1 MKLGSTAHKQ
11 LFCETFLKT
20 HRTFEPDTLPWPEL
34 DQESLAKLRAI
45 PFWVTAIGVERRA
58 GIMVAKFAD
67 TLEDPQIREAVALQG
82 YEEARHG
89 RLMRA
94 LFDRYGLPVE
104 EPPLGTIDVRRQ
116 SFVDFGY
123 EECLDSFAGFG
134 IFRLAREMNWLP
146 RPLLDI
152 FSVLLEEEARHI
164 TFFVNW
170 IAYEDHR
177 AGKTAL
183 QRFTGS
189 IMNYGR
195 AVGRLVQTFGGD
207 ATSTGFVSTG
217 VEAVVADVTPAMFIE
232 ACLAENRRVMEMFPP
247 GLVKP
252 RVMPTLAALA
262 LTAIRA
268 LPPRTAV
275 SSPASKAASAEPADE
290 LESRREE
297 RKIA

>member
-1 MKLGSTAHKQ
+1 
-11 LFCETFLKT
+11 
-20 HRTFEPDTLPWPEL
+20 
-34 DQESLAKLRAI
+34 
-45 PFWVTAIGVERRA
+45 
-58 GIMVAKFAD
+58 
-67 TLEDPQIREAVALQG
+67 
-82 YEEARHG
+82 
-89 RLMRA
+89 
-94 LFDRYGLPVE
+94 
-104 EPPLGTIDVRRQ
+104 
-116 SFVDFGY
+116 
-123 EECLDSFAGFG
+123 
-134 IFRLAREMNWLP
+134 
-146 RPLLDI
+146 
-152 FSVLLEEEARHI
+152 VLLEEEARHI

-183 QRFTGS
+183 QRFRGS

-195 AVGRLVQTFGGD
+195 AVGRLVRTFGGD

-232 ACLAENRRVMEMFPP
+232 ACLAENRRVMAMFPA

-252 RVMPTLAALA
+252 RVMPTLALLA

-268 LPPRTAV
+268 LPPRTPVA
-275 SSPASKAASAEPADE
+275 SPRSEPASAEPADE

>member
-20 HRTFEPDTLPWPEL
+20 HRTYEPESLPWPEL
-34 DQESLAKLRAI
+34 DHESLAKLRAI
-45 PFWVTAIGVERRA
+45 PFWVTAIGVERKA
-58 GIMVAKFAD
+58 GVMVAKFAE

-94 LFDRYGLPVE
+94 LFDRYGLAVTE
-104 EPPLGTIDVRRQ
+104 KPLGVIDVRRQ

-134 IFRLAREMNWLP
+134 IFRLAREMAWLP

-177 AGKTAL
+177 SGKKPFA
-183 QRFTGS
+183 RFRGS

-232 ACLAENRRVMEMFPP
+232 ACLAENRRVMAMFPP

-252 RVMPTLAALA
+252 RVMPTLATIA
-262 LTAIRA
+262 LTLIRA
-268 LPPRTAV
+268 LPPRPAAAV
-275 SSPASKAASAEPADE
+275 TPSGAESAEPADE
-290 LESRREE
+290 LETRREE
-297 RKIA
+297 RRIA